1 MEICFELSQDFV
13 ELIALSTEEQN
24 VDFGLNFETFFH
36 NKYDFYSPQE
46 CDDELENETKVAI
59 LLEA

>member
-13 ELIALSTEEQN
+13 ELIALSTEKQN

-36 NKYDFYSPQE
+36 NQYDFYSPQE